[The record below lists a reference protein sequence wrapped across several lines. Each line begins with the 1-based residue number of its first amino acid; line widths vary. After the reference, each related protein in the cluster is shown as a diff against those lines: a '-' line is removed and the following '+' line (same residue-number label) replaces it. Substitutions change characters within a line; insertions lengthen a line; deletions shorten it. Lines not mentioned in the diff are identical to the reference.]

1 MGGNMIFF
9 NRFLPKTTPKET
21 ANFFDYPA
29 KKQKKLIERAAA
41 KASEMQ
47 LAVIKEY
54 DNKFKD

>member
-1 MGGNMIFF
+1 MTLFS
-9 NRFLPKTTPKET
+9 RFSSKTTPKET

-54 DNKFKD
+54 DSKFKD